1 MRQDGY
7 TLVEMAWVLVVLSLL
22 LLVATPTVRSMDRL
36 ALIDFTEALV
46 QDIAEVGQYPYVA
59 ADEKCVPRLRWYMKE
74 RRYHI
79 TCGTTSITSG
89 VVPDGV
95 EMSLPTTNE
104 IVFSKSAATYAGQWK
119 FYTGQVA
126 VTLKFRMGTYEP
138 EVIRSGGG

>member
-7 TLVEMAWVLVVLSLL
+7 TFVEMAWVLVVLSLL
-22 LLVATPTVRSMDRL
+22 LLVAMPAIRSMDRL

-74 RRYHI
+74 RRYQI

-95 EMSLPTTNE
+95 EMSLPTMNE

-119 FYTGQVA
+119 FETDEVA

-138 EVIRSGGG
+138 EVIRSEAE